1 MLILSR
7 ACVRFAHK
15 VWFVQATNDYST
27 APSRAL
33 ADELERLHKPHV
45 LKIYPSVGQTADDGH
60 NTVYIAIPV
69 WEEDV
74 FQFLDKYVKPKP

>member
-1 MLILSR
+1 M
-7 ACVRFAHK
+7 
-15 VWFVQATNDYST
+15 
-27 APSRAL
+27 